1 MKSKS
6 RNILFSLV
14 ASLLISTVAFAASE
28 EKLDH
33 DYSILSVFV
42 QPSISFLS
50 FTEREYFQNAID
62 SLYYNFKAEAVNDA
76 ESLNVAKQDFQKVN
90 FCFPIT
96 AGIQWQ
102 FMEDHFLS
110 TGIGFIYDN
119 ESVVLTDRKSGTH
132 SYEYTLQG
140 VPLFLEY
147 RFALPKNFITLST
160 GGLFSVSVR
169 WYWVLPGTEIY
180 TTWGKLDAET
190 PLLGAG
196 FGVSVGYLF
205 ASWDNFK
212 LYGDI
217 GFSSISVKSNKK
229 FSDIVDGGPEEKA
242 KWNLGGLQMQIRGT
256 FGFWNKP
263 KPKDDEEEDDDDD
276 DDKPKK
282 RKNSLGILADSLKAV
297 ADTSAAQDTANVD
310 SAKVAA
316 DSASAADTTK
326 VNVADS
332 LGAAKDSVKNVAD
345 SLNKNVAADT
355 AKTGVADST
364 SAAKDTVKNVA
375 ESKNVADSLRKNV
388 TESKNVAADSTAKTA
403 ADSTAKAPVAKIAP
417 AAPAMPAKQ
426 PEEKPVETTVN
437 ATTEKDTTTAPAT
450 EVKSKGD

>member
-6 RNILFSLV
+6 RNIVFSLV
-14 ASLLISTVAFAASE
+14 AALLISTVAFAASE

-50 FTEREYFQNAID
+50 FEEREYFQNAID
-62 SLYYNFKAEAVNDA
+62 SIYYGFRAEAVNNA

-110 TGIGFIYDN
+110 AGIGFIYDN

-140 VPLFLEY
+140 VPFFLEY

-160 GGLFSVSVR
+160 GGLFSISVR

-180 TTWGKLDAET
+180 TTWGKLEAKT

-196 FGVSVGYLF
+196 FGASLGYLF
-205 ASWDNFK
+205 ASWKNFK

-229 FSDIVDGGPEEKA
+229 FSDIVDGGPNEKA

-256 FGFWNKP
+256 FGFLNKP
-263 KPKDDEEEDDDDD
+263 KPKDDDDDDD
-276 DDKPKK
+276 DDKP
-282 RKNSLGILADSLKAV
+282 RKSIKDSVSVQSDSTGIAKDSAL
-297 ADTSAAQDTANVD
+297 VD
-310 SAKVAA
+310 SAKVE
-316 DSASAADTTK
+316 S
-326 VNVADS
+326 
-332 LGAAKDSVKNVAD
+332 
-345 SLNKNVAADT
+345 
-355 AKTGVADST
+355 AKTTVDSSKA
-364 SAAKDTVKNVA
+364 SAAKDTVKNV
-375 ESKNVADSLRKNV
+375 SDSQNKNVANSQNKNI
-388 TESKNVAADSTAKTA
+388 AADSTAKTA
-403 ADSTAKAPVAKIAP
+403 PVTKIAP
-417 AAPAMPAKQ
+417 AAPA
-426 PEEKPVETTVN
+426 
-437 ATTEKDTTTAPAT
+437 APAAN
-450 EVKSKGD
+450 VKSKGD

>member
-6 RNILFSLV
+6 RNIVFSLV
-14 ASLLISTVAFAASE
+14 AALLISTVAFAASE

-50 FTEREYFQNAID
+50 FEEREYFQNAID
-62 SLYYNFKAEAVNDA
+62 SIYYGFRAEAVNNA

-110 TGIGFIYDN
+110 AGIGFIYDN

-140 VPLFLEY
+140 VPFFLEY

-160 GGLFSVSVR
+160 GGLFSISMR

-180 TTWGKLDAET
+180 TTWGKLEAKT

-196 FGVSVGYLF
+196 FGASLGYLF
-205 ASWDNFK
+205 ASWKNFK

-229 FSDIVDGGPEEKA
+229 FSDIVDGGPNEKA

-256 FGFWNKP
+256 FGFLNKP
-263 KPKDDEEEDDDDD
+263 KPKDDDDDDD
-276 DDKPKK
+276 DDKP
-282 RKNSLGILADSLKAV
+282 RKSIKDSVSVQSDSTGIAKDSAL
-297 ADTSAAQDTANVD
+297 VD
-310 SAKVAA
+310 SAKV
-316 DSASAADTTK
+316 DSAGAVVDSLKNAADTTMT
-326 VNVADS
+326 
-332 LGAAKDSVKNVAD
+332 DSVKTAND
-345 SLNKNVAADT
+345 SAKVDSVKVDT
-355 AKTGVADST
+355 AKVESAKTTVDSSKA
-364 SAAKDTVKNVA
+364 SAAKDTVKNVTD
-375 ESKNVADSLRKNV
+375 SQNKNVANSQNKNI
-388 TESKNVAADSTAKTA
+388 AADSTAKTA
-403 ADSTAKAPVAKIAP
+403 PVMKVAP
-417 AAPAMPAKQ
+417 AAPA
-426 PEEKPVETTVN
+426 
-437 ATTEKDTTTAPAT
+437 APAAN
-450 EVKSKGD
+450 VKSKGD

>member
-14 ASLLISTVAFAASE
+14 AALLISTVAFAASE

-50 FTEREYFQNAID
+50 FEEREYFQNAID
-62 SLYYNFKAEAVNDA
+62 SLYYGFKAEALNDE

-110 TGIGFIYDN
+110 AGIGFIYDN

-180 TTWGKLDAET
+180 TTWGGLEAET

-205 ASWDNFK
+205 ASWNNFK

-229 FSDIVDGGPEEKA
+229 FSDIVDGGPDEKA

-263 KPKDDEEEDDDDD
+263 KPKDDDDDDD

-282 RKNSLGILADSLKAV
+282 GTLQKKLKSLKDSVKVDSTGTEADSLKNT
-297 ADTSAAQDTANVD
+297 ADTTMLDSVKTAND
-310 SAKVAA
+310 SAKVDSVKA
-316 DSASAADTTK
+316 DSAKVDSTKIDSAKAA
-326 VNVADS
+326 VDS
-332 LGAAKDSVKNVAD
+332 LK
-345 SLNKNVAADT
+345 
-355 AKTGVADST
+355 T
-364 SAAKDTVKNVA
+364 SAAKDTVKNVT
-375 ESKNVADSLRKNV
+375 ESQNKNVA
-388 TESKNVAADSTAKTA
+388 ESQNKNVAADTTAKAVPDSTAKTA
-403 ADSTAKAPVAKIAP
+403 PVTENAPVAP
-417 AAPAMPAKQ
+417 AAPAKQSENAPVKATAEKETPA
-426 PEEKPVETTVN
+426 
-437 ATTEKDTTTAPAT
+437 APAAN
-450 EVKSKGD
+450 VKSKGD

>member
-6 RNILFSLV
+6 RNILFTLV

-33 DYSILSVFV
+33 DYSILSVFL

-62 SLYYNFKAEAVNDA
+62 SLYYGFKAEAVNDA

-205 ASWDNFK
+205 ASWGNFK

-229 FSDIVDGGPEEKA
+229 FADIVDGGPDEKA

-263 KPKDDEEEDDDDD
+263 KPKDDDEDDDDDD

-282 RKNSLGILADSLKAV
+282 RKKNSLGNLADSLKAV

-316 DSASAADTTK
+316 DSTSATDTTK

-332 LGAAKDSVKNVAD
+332 LGKNVAESKNVAD
-345 SLNKNVAADT
+345 SLIKNVAADT
-355 AKTGVADST
+355 AKAGVADSA

-417 AAPAMPAKQ
+417 AMPAKQ
-426 PEEKPVETTVN
+426 PEEKSVETTVK
-437 ATTEKDTTTAPAT
+437 ATTEKDTTAAPAT
-450 EVKSKGD
+450 DVKSKGD

>member
-14 ASLLISTVAFAASE
+14 AALLFSTVAFAASE
-28 EKLDH
+28 EKLEH

-50 FTEREYFQNAID
+50 FEEREYFQNAID
-62 SLYYNFKAEAVNDA
+62 SIYYGFKSEAVNNA

-110 TGIGFIYDN
+110 AGIGFIYDN

-160 GGLFSVSVR
+160 GGLFSISLR

-180 TTWGKLDAET
+180 STWGKLEAET

-205 ASWDNFK
+205 ASWGNFK

-217 GFSSISVKSNKK
+217 GFSSISVKSNKR

-256 FGFWNKP
+256 FGFLNKP
-263 KPKDDEEEDDDDD
+263 KPKDDDDDD
-276 DDKPKK
+276 DDKP
-282 RKNSLGILADSLKAV
+282 RKSVKDSAKVDSAKVDSAGVLADSLK
-297 ADTSAAQDTANVD
+297 
-310 SAKVAA
+310 
-316 DSASAADTTK
+316 SAADTTM
-326 VNVADS
+326 
-332 LGAAKDSVKNVAD
+332 LDSVKTANDSAQVNSVKADSVKVDPTKNDSAKIAVD
-345 SLNKNVAADT
+345 SLNA
-355 AKTGVADST
+355 
-364 SAAKDTVKNVA
+364 SAAKDTVKNIVD
-375 ESKNVADSLRKNV
+375 SQNKNVANSQN
-388 TESKNVAADSTAKTA
+388 KNVAADTTAKTAPDSTAKTA
-403 ADSTAKAPVAKIAP
+403 PVTKIAP
-417 AAPAMPAKQ
+417 AAPATPASSTLAKQ
-426 PEEKPVETTVN
+426 PENASVKATAEKETP
-437 ATTEKDTTTAPAT
+437 AAPAAN
-450 EVKSKGD
+450 VKSKGD